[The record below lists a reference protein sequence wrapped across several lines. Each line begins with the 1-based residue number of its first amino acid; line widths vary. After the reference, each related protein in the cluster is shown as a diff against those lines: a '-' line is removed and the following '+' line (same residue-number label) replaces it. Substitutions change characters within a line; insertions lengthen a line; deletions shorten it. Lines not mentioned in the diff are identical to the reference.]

1 MATQASPSAN
11 LLPSPAERSPVG
23 RAVVIGAGL
32 AGLASALRL
41 VARGYEVTVLER
53 GPAPGGR
60 AWQREVNGFVHDGG
74 PTVLTAP
81 FLVDELFGLLGKRR
95 EDFLS
100 YLPVEP
106 WYRFL
111 FAEGGHLDYGPAET
125 LAPQWERFE
134 GRPGET
140 YPRFREHARALFEAG
155 FTQLADRPFD
165 RPATM
170 AAQVPQLLRLGAY
183 RSAYRAT
190 GSYFRDPRLRLAF
203 SLPALLLGGD
213 PHRVSSIYL
222 MIHELEQRYGVW
234 YPQGGMGALVR
245 ALADLLVGTGRA
257 ECRYGETVV
266 RLETDQHDRV
276 RAVRTAGGGTWPA
289 DLAVYNGDP
298 VLLYRDLLPS
308 SSLSAVER
316 IRART
321 GQHSFGVYVV
331 YFGLRREYPEV
342 AQHTIL
348 VDRDERSSLRTI
360 CRGEGIA
367 DRLHLYLH
375 RASATDPEMAPAGGD
390 SFYCLC
396 PVPNLERATLDWA
409 VEGPQLRE
417 RILDRLEETVLPG
430 LRTSLDHSFAVDPH
444 DFEDRLLSFRGAGF
458 GLAPLLHQSA
468 YFRFHN
474 RADRPANLFLAGA
487 GVHPGAGVPGVLS
500 SARALERLLPQVS
513 PS

>member
-1 MATQASPSAN
+1 MERPASFTPPFVSRTTE
-11 LLPSPAERSPVG
+11 PARKG

-32 AGLASALRL
+32 AGLASAIRL

-53 GPAPGGR
+53 GAAPGGK

-100 YLPVEP
+100 FLPVEP

-111 FAEGGHLDYGPAET
+111 FAEGGCLDYGPAET
-125 LAPQWERFE
+125 LAPQWKSFA
-134 GRPGET
+134 GRPAES
-140 YPRFREHARALFEAG
+140 YPRFRAHARALFEAG
-155 FTQLADRPFD
+155 FTQLADRPFH

-183 RSAYRAT
+183 RSAYWAT
-190 GSYFRDPRLRLAF
+190 ASYFEDPRLRLAF

-245 ALADLLVGTGRA
+245 ALANLLLGTGRA
-257 ECRYGETVV
+257 ECCYAETVTG
-266 RLETDQHDRV
+266 LETDRHGQV
-276 RAVRTAGGGTWPA
+276 CAVRTTEGHSWPA
-289 DLAVYNGDP
+289 DLVVYNGDP
-298 VLLYRDLLPS
+298 VHLYRHLLPA
-308 SSLSAVER
+308 SARSAAETW
-316 IRART
+316 RARM
-321 GQHSFGVYVV
+321 GQHSFGLYVV
-331 YFGLRREYPEV
+331 YFGLRREFPDL

-360 CRGEGIA
+360 CRGDGISE
-367 DRLHLYLH
+367 RLHLYLH
-375 RASATDPEMAPAGGD
+375 RASATDPEMAPAGCE

-396 PVPNLERATLDWA
+396 PVPNLQTRTLDWA
-409 VEGPQLRE
+409 VEGRRLRE
-417 RILDRLEETVLPG
+417 RIFDRLEQTVLPG
-430 LRTSLDHSFAVDPH
+430 LRASLDHSFAVDPR

-458 GLAPLLHQSA
+458 GLSPLLHQSA

>member
-1 MATQASPSAN
+1 MDTQASPRPSVF
-11 LLPSPAERSPVG
+11 PSPAVPSPTG

-32 AGLASALRL
+32 AGLASAIRL

-53 GPAPGGR
+53 GPEPGGR

-81 FLVDELFGLLGKRR
+81 FLVDELFGLLGRNR

-100 YLPVEP
+100 FLPVEP

-111 FAEGGHLDYGPAET
+111 FAEGGTFDYGPAET

-134 GRPGET
+134 GRPGES

-165 RPATM
+165 RAATM

-190 GSYFRDPRLRLAF
+190 GDYFRDPRLRLAF

-245 ALADLLVGTGRA
+245 SLADLLEGTGRA
-257 ECRYGETVV
+257 ECRYGETVLG
-266 RLETDQHDRV
+266 LETGAHDRV
-276 RAVRTAGGGTWPA
+276 RAVRTADGGRRPA
-289 DLAVYNGDP
+289 DLVVYNGDP
-298 VLLYRDLLPS
+298 VHLYRDLLPHAS
-308 SSLSAVER
+308 RSLAEKL
-316 IRART
+316 RARS
-321 GQHSFGVYVV
+321 GQHSFGLYIV
-331 YFGLRREYPEV
+331 YFGLRREFPEV

-360 CRGEGIA
+360 CRGAGISE
-367 DRLHLYLH
+367 RLHLYLH

-396 PVPNLERATLDWA
+396 PVPNLGRTPLEWE
-409 VEGPQLRE
+409 VEGPRLQE

-430 LRTSLDHSFAVDPH
+430 LRGSLDHCFAVDPR
-444 DFEDRLLSFRGAGF
+444 DFEDRLLAFRGAGF

-500 SARALERLLPQVS
+500 SARALERLLPQDS